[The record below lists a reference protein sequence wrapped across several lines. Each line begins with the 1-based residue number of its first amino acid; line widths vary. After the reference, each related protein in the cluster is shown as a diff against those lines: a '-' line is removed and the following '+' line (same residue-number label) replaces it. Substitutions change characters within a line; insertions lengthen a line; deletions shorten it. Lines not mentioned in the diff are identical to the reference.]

1 MTTIVCAK
9 CGFENPDLNKF
20 CQNCGFK
27 FASASANVVTNAGA
41 TTTVQLPK
49 APSESPETSAW
60 EDVSAHDIATM
71 SVDIPS
77 MTATDASEAATETS
91 NEVSQ
96 DEAENDIAVDDVGS
110 NLGNLTPELE
120 STISVSNPAISP
132 TTTDRDTGS
141 VNTDEVNGD
150 ISDRDN
156 LSNPDLRAVNPSEQ
170 LTAQL
175 EAEPVAEPEHPI
187 ASTEQEIAL
196 TKNQKPGTFS
206 ISYAGLTDVGKQRDH
221 NEDNFTIAT
230 QIATTELSDCDAK
243 VTVRGVF
250 VVCDGMGGHAGG
262 EVASSLAIEKITEM
276 FRPFWINKLPGAKTL
291 REIIHVANQAI
302 YDRNEIELRRD
313 SGRMGTTL
321 VLMANYENEVAIAHV
336 GDSRI
341 YQVTATELKQ
351 ITRDH
356 EVANRLIDRG
366 VDLEEAMSRHDAH
379 QLTQALGPY
388 DNSQVDPS
396 ILFLQVNEPTLF
408 LLCSDGLCDN
418 DLVEQNWE
426 TYLLPLL
433 TSDADLK
440 SGVKNLIDLGNTI
453 NGHDNIT
460 AILVR
465 CQFEQPQS
473 GISGN

>member
-1 MTTIVCAK
+1 MQVPKTQS
-9 CGFENPDLNKF
+9 EN
-20 CQNCGFK
+20 
-27 FASASANVVTNAGA
+27 SV
-41 TTTVQLPK
+41 
-49 APSESPETSAW
+49 W
-60 EDVSAHDIATM
+60 EDISDRDIASM
-71 SVDIPS
+71 SLDVPTSTIS
-77 MTATDASEAATETS
+77 ATETT
-91 NEVSQ
+91 
-96 DEAENDIAVDDVGS
+96 EA
-110 NLGNLTPELE
+110 
-120 STISVSNPAISP
+120 SNPASQAEVGEEPMAVDVVDGALTGDLTGGAQSAIAAGDPAMSP
-132 TTTDRDTGS
+132 ATTSEDTGS
-141 VNTDEVNGD
+141 VNPVKADD
-150 ISDRDN
+150 ISDRDD
-156 LSNPDLRAVNPSEQ
+156 LSDAEARKIDSSEPLTDRVATEPDKLTGSVDLERSEAK
-170 LTAQL
+170 TSKSG
-175 EAEPVAEPEHPI
+175 I
-187 ASTEQEIAL
+187 
-196 TKNQKPGTFS
+196 FS

-221 NEDNFTIAT
+221 NEDNFAIAT
-230 QIATTELSDCDAK
+230 QIATTEMPDRNTQA
-243 VTVRGVF
+243 TARGVF
-250 VVCDGMGGHAGG
+250 ILCDGMGGHAGG

-313 SGRMGTTL
+313 AGRMGTTL

-356 EVANRLIDRG
+356 EVANRLIDIG
-366 VDLEEAMSRHDAH
+366 VDLQEAMSRHDAH

-396 ILFLQVNEPTLF
+396 ILFLRVNEPTLF

-426 TYLLPLL
+426 MHLLPLL
-433 TSDADLK
+433 ASDADLK
-440 SGVKNLIDLGNTI
+440 LGVRNLIDLGNTI

-465 CQFEQPQS
+465 CQFE
-473 GISGN
+473 

>member
-1 MTTIVCAK
+1 MPTIVCIK
-9 CGFENPDLNKF
+9 CGFENPDRNKF

-27 FASASANVVTNAGA
+27 FANTGDSAAANAGA
-41 TTTVQLPK
+41 TTTVQLPI

-77 MTATDASEAATETS
+77 MTATDAAEATETS

-96 DEAENDIAVDDVGS
+96 DEAENKIAVDDGS
-110 NLGNLTPELE
+110 NLGNLTSEPK
-120 STISVSNPAISP
+120 STISISDPAMP
-132 TTTDRDTGS
+132 TTTDQDTGG
-141 VNTDEVNGD
+141 VNIDEAKGD
-150 ISDRDN
+150 ISDSDD
-156 LSNPDLRAVNPSEQ
+156 LSNPDERAVNPSEQ
-170 LTAQL
+170 LTAQPVT
-175 EAEPVAEPEHPI
+175 ESVTEPVAEPEYLT

-196 TKNQKPGTFS
+196 AKTQKPGIFS

-221 NEDNFTIAT
+221 NEDNFAIAT
-230 QIATTELSDCDAK
+230 QIATTEVPDCDAK
-243 VTVRGVF
+243 VTARGVF

-262 EVASSLAIEKITEM
+262 EVASALAIEKITEM

-291 REIIHVANQAI
+291 REIIHVANQMI

-313 SGRMGTTL
+313 AGRMGTTL
-321 VLMANYENEVAIAHV
+321 VLMVNYENEVAIAHV

-388 DNSQVDPS
+388 DNSQVDPN
-396 ILFLQVNEPTLF
+396 ILFLRVSEPTLF

-426 TYLLPLL
+426 THLLPLL
-433 TSDADLK
+433 ASDADLK
-440 SGVKNLIDLGNTI
+440 LGVRNLIDLGNAI

-465 CQFEQPQS
+465 CQFE
-473 GISGN
+473 